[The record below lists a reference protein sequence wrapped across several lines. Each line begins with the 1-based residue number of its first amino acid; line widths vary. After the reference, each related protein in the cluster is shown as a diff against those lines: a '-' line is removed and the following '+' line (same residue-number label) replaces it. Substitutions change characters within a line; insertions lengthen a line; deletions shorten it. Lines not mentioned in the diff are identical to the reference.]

1 MTREQL
7 AKKIVDILHIKANR
21 GIAKKSWHSFQKPK
35 GEEVGN
41 DIDDLIKEA
50 KKILNARA

>member
-1 MTREQL
+1 MTREEL

-21 GIAKKSWHSFQKPK
+21 GIAEKSWHGFQNPK

-41 DIDDLIKEA
+41 DIDNLIKEA
-50 KKILNARA
+50 KKILNERA

>member
-1 MTREQL
+1 MTREEL

-21 GIAKKSWHSFQKPK
+21 GISCKSWHGFQNPK

-41 DIDDLIKEA
+41 DINDLIKEA
-50 KKILNARA
+50 KKILDARA